1 VVRYWDS
8 WPNQGLPWQRR
19 NLLSQTVHVL
29 FPCNEGMGAGLVEA
43 LKSALVDTRA
53 FDGCESIEVYV
64 DLDQPDKVVLWEKF
78 ASRAHHEAYL
88 AWRVETGL
96 LEMLAPILAEDPEFT
111 YLEDQPGV

>member
-1 VVRYWDS
+1 M
-8 WPNQGLPWQRR
+8 
-19 NLLSQTVHVL
+19 SQTVHAV
-29 FPCNEGMGAGLVEA
+29 FACNEGLGAGLVET

-64 DLDQPDKVVLWEKF
+64 DADEPDTVILWEKF
-78 ASRAHHEAYL
+78 ATRAHHEAYL

-96 LEMLAPILAEDPEFT
+96 LDMLAPILAEDLKIT

>member
-1 VVRYWDS
+1 M
-8 WPNQGLPWQRR
+8 
-19 NLLSQTVHVL
+19 SQTVHVL

-96 LEMLAPILAEDPEFT
+96 LEMLAPILAEATEFT
-111 YLEDQPGV
+111 SLADQPGV